1 MDSTIATIFALYRD
15 THRQLRSNLEGLE
28 PGALSWTPGPD
39 TSSITALVLHSLGA
53 EGEVFRIV
61 RGLSTDRVREVEFQH
76 QVSDTAELLARLDE
90 ADALLEASATGIT
103 ADDLRGPRSRPGR
116 PPQSGLFWL
125 VRTFG
130 HVREHLAHLEL
141 TKQLYEQRQGG

>member
-1 MDSTIATIFALYRD
+1 MDSTIATIFDLYRD

-28 PGALSWTPGPD
+28 PGALNWTPGPD

-61 RGLSTDRVREVEFQH
+61 RGRSTDRVREVEFQR
-76 QVSDTAELLARLDE
+76 QVSDSAELLARLDE
-90 ADALLEASATGIT
+90 ADALLEESASGIT

-116 PPQSGLFWL
+116 PPRSGHFWL

-141 TKQLYEQRQGG
+141 TKQLYQQRGGG